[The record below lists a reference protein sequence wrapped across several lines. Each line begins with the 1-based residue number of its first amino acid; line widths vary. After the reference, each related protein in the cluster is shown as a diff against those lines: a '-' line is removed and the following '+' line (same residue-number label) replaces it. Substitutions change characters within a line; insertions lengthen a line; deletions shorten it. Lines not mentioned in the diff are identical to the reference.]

1 MCIKM
6 MYNKKNKMMYNITTF
21 KNVFQYQTA
30 KFSSVKPQVL
40 LQQPHRMEKWLF
52 KFPSVMDFDII
63 LQYIS

>member
-1 MCIKM
+1 
-6 MYNKKNKMMYNITTF
+6 MYNITTF

-40 LQQPHRMEKWLF
+40 LQQPNRMEKWLF